1 MKVQSLSVCVPGA
14 VRTKLQADFEF
25 ENGGSDTMNTET
37 TNNREELDREE
48 LVRVKEGLLQAV
60 FELASAYETGA
71 ITSERFAEKVCGL
84 RNIYQKE
91 IEEHEVHS
99 QR

>member
-1 MKVQSLSVCVPGA
+1 MDFRLPPKNPLTLVTGSV
-14 VRTKLQADFEF
+14 K
-25 ENGGSDTMNTET
+25 ET
-37 TNNREELDREE
+37 TNNREELF
-48 LVRVKEGLLQAV
+48 KEGLLQAV

-91 IEEHEVHS
+91 IEDEVHS
-99 QR
+99 PKKTNK

>member
-14 VRTKLQADFEF
+14 VRTKLQTDFKF
-25 ENGGSDTMNTET
+25 KNGGSDTMVTET
-37 TNNREELDREE
+37 TNNREEL
-48 LVRVKEGLLQAV
+48 VKEGLLQAV

-91 IEEHEVHS
+91 IEDEVHS
-99 QR
+99 PKKTNK